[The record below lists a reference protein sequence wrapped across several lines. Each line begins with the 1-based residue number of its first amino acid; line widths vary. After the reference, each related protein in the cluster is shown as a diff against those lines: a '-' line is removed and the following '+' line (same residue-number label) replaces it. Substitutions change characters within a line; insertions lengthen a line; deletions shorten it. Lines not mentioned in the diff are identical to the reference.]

1 MKNNVTKYQD
11 PAQPLIDRINTSK
24 ANFVQRL
31 LDPNRKHIQ
40 NWVNPL
46 SISTHKLGWAH
57 DSNKK
62 NKQGAFVYPEVQEI
76 DGELIDF
83 THPSH
88 RRSEGINSAI
98 ERRDT
103 VRMTP
108 EQAEWFTTH
117 YKEYYPTF
125 KKGGSIHIKKK
136 NRGKFTESAKRAG
149 MGIQEFARHVLANKE
164 DYSSTQIKRANF
176 ARNSKKFKHE
186 NGGVL
191 KYKNPSTPLSIPE
204 GSIYGGEL
212 EPSVIKPAP
221 IKAELKTYYPF
232 ISKYPWT
239 GHSELIL
246 KNVSPEQRSIN
257 VTRDWDSHD
266 YNLVLNNCSDATRCA
281 IEQVYNEKVN
291 PFLFTTP
298 GDVRDFLLKK
308 GVDKVKTDKGVD
320 TQYFEIPFAT
330 AMDIKNQV
338 IDQSINDYKARAK
351 KIKKDMQKFPQ
362 WQSTSYDKS
371 VANNIEK
378 QEASK
383 YVFQPFVE

>member
-1 MKNNVTKYQD
+1 MEI
-11 PAQPLIDRINTSK
+11 L
-24 ANFVQRL
+24 NF
-31 LDPNRKHIQ
+31 KG
-40 NWVNPL
+40 PL
-46 SISTHKLGWAH
+46 S
-57 DSNKK
+57 D
-62 NKQGAFVYPEVQEI
+62 
-76 DGELIDF
+76 LIY
-83 THPSH
+83 
-88 RRSEGINSAI
+88 IL
-98 ERRDT
+98 
-103 VRMTP
+103 
-108 EQAEWFTTH
+108 
-117 YKEYYPTF
+117 